1 MNLKSLGGLNVQQAS
16 LAWSATSKLHIRI
29 RQVNY
34 FLELI
39 AMKKALLIAYHFPP
53 LGGGGV
59 FRTLKFTKYLPEFG
73 YQPYVLTVK
82 NPMYREKDQ
91 TLVKEIPAEAQVH
104 RTFSFEHRIL
114 RVPRLLN
121 INLKWFYVPD
131 QNIGWLPSGVS
142 VGARLVKKENIDV
155 IFATSPIWTSLLI
168 GLLVKKKTKKPL
180 VVDFRDPWT
189 DNPFLNYPTKLH
201 QSLEGKLE
209 KTVLSQADY
218 ITVATD
224 LIKNGLI
231 RKYPFV
237 KSKIETI
244 TNGFDPDD
252 FKNLKIQRK
261 TGKFTITYVGS
272 IYGLLTA
279 KPFLIALK
287 ELVAE
292 KKGFKEKVEAVFVGN
307 CGKETSRLVREFGLE
322 ETVRFVGYVPHRKGL
337 EFMVNAQALLL
348 LITLEGVKGERILTG
363 KLFEYLASRK
373 PIIALVPENGL
384 AAKVIKSLNAGTV
397 VSPRDVQRVKKAIV
411 NYFDQWVDGK
421 LSEATD
427 VTSDITS
434 YSREV
439 LTGKLAQIFDT
450 LTNRA

>member
-1 MNLKSLGGLNVQQAS
+1 
-16 LAWSATSKLHIRI
+16 
-29 RQVNY
+29 
-34 FLELI
+34 
-39 AMKKALLIAYHFPP
+39 MKKALLIAYHFPP

-82 NPMYREKDQ
+82 NPMYREKDP
-91 TLVKEIPAEAQVH
+91 TLVKEIPAEAKIH

-121 INLKWFYVPD
+121 INLKWFYLPD
-131 QNIGWLPSGVS
+131 QNIGWLPF
-142 VGARLVKKENIDV
+142 GASAGAKLVKKENIDV

-189 DNPFLNYPTKLH
+189 DNPFINYPTKLH
-201 QSLEGKLE
+201 QRLERKME

-218 ITVATD
+218 VTVATD
-224 LIKNGLI
+224 LIKSNLI
-231 RKYPFV
+231 RKYPFIE
-237 KSKIETI
+237 SKIETI

-252 FKNLKIQRK
+252 FKNLKIGKK

-279 KPFLIALK
+279 KPFLTALK
-287 ELVAE
+287 ALVEE
-292 KKGFKEKVEAVFVGN
+292 KKGFKEKAEAVFVGN
-307 CGKETSRLVREFGLE
+307 CGKETSRLVRELGLDE
-322 ETVRFVGYVPHRKGL
+322 NVRFVGYVPHRKGL
-337 EFMVNAQALLL
+337 EFMVNSQALLL
-348 LITLEGVKGERILTG
+348 LITLEGSKGERILTG

-384 AAKVIKSLNAGTV
+384 AANVIKSLKAGTV
-397 VSPRDVQRVKKAIV
+397 VSPRDAQRVKTAIE
-411 NYFDQWVDGK
+411 NYFDQWVAGT
-421 LSEATD
+421 LSAATD
-427 VTSDITS
+427 DASDIRL
-434 YSREV
+434 YNRRF
-439 LTGKLAQIFDT
+439 LTGKLAHIFDR
-450 LTNRA
+450 LTQ

>member
-1 MNLKSLGGLNVQQAS
+1 
-16 LAWSATSKLHIRI
+16 
-29 RQVNY
+29 
-34 FLELI
+34 
-39 AMKKALLIAYHFPP
+39 MKKALLIAYHFPP

-82 NPMYREKDQ
+82 NPMYREKDP
-91 TLVKEIPAEAQVH
+91 TLVKEIPAEAKIH

-121 INLKWFYVPD
+121 INLKWFYLPD
-131 QNIGWLPSGVS
+131 QNIGWLPF
-142 VGARLVKKENIDV
+142 GASAGAKLVKKENIDV

-189 DNPFLNYPTKLH
+189 DNPFINYPTKLH
-201 QSLEGKLE
+201 QRLERKME

-218 ITVATD
+218 VTVATD
-224 LIKNGLI
+224 LIKSNLI
-231 RKYPFV
+231 RKYPFIE
-237 KSKIETI
+237 SKIETI

-252 FKNLKIQRK
+252 FKNLKIGKK

-279 KPFLIALK
+279 KPFLTALK
-287 ELVAE
+287 ALVEE
-292 KKGFKEKVEAVFVGN
+292 KKGFKEKAEAVFVGN
-307 CGKETSRLVREFGLE
+307 CGKETSRLVRELGLDE
-322 ETVRFVGYVPHRKGL
+322 NVRFVGYVPHRKGL
-337 EFMVNAQALLL
+337 EFMVNSQALLL
-348 LITLEGVKGERILTG
+348 LITLEGSKGERILTG

-384 AAKVIKSLNAGTV
+384 AANVIKSLKAGTV
-397 VSPRDVQRVKKAIV
+397 VSPRDAQRVKTAIE
-411 NYFDQWVDGK
+411 NYFDQGVAGT
-421 LSEATD
+421 LSAATD
-427 VTSDITS
+427 DASDIRL
-434 YSREV
+434 YNRRF
-439 LTGKLAQIFDT
+439 LTGKLAHIFDR
-450 LTNRA
+450 LTQ

>member
-1 MNLKSLGGLNVQQAS
+1 
-16 LAWSATSKLHIRI
+16 
-29 RQVNY
+29 
-34 FLELI
+34 
-39 AMKKALLIAYHFPP
+39 MKKALLIAYHFPP

-82 NPMYREKDQ
+82 KPMYREKDP
-91 TLVKEIPAEAQVH
+91 TLIKEIPPEAKIH

-121 INLKWFYVPD
+121 INLKWFYMPD
-131 QNIGWLPSGVS
+131 QNIGWLPLGVS
-142 VGARLVKKENIDV
+142 TGAKLVKKENIDV
-155 IFATSPIWTSLLI
+155 LYATSPIWTSLLI
-168 GLLVKKKTKKPL
+168 GMLVKKKTKKPL

-189 DNPFLNYPTKLH
+189 DNPFINYPTKLH
-201 QSLEGKLE
+201 QRLEGKME
-209 KTVLSQADY
+209 KTVLTQADY
-218 ITVATD
+218 ITVVTD
-224 LIKNGLI
+224 LIKNSLT
-231 RKYPFV
+231 RKYPFI

-252 FKNLKIQRK
+252 FKNLKIHKK

-279 KPFLIALK
+279 KPFLTALK
-287 ELVAE
+287 ELVEE
-292 KKGFKEKVEAVFVGN
+292 KKGFKERMEAVFVGN
-307 CGKETSRLVREFGLE
+307 CGKETPQLVRQLGLE
-322 ETVRFVGYVPHRKGL
+322 ENVRFVGYLPHRKSL
-337 EFMVNAQALLL
+337 EFMVNSQALLL
-348 LITLEGVKGERILTG
+348 LITIEGSKGERILTG

-397 VSPRDVQRVKKAIV
+397 VSPRDVQRVKKVIAS
-411 NYFDQWVDGK
+411 YFDQWIEGK

-427 VTSDITS
+427 VTSNITL
-434 YSREV
+434 YNRKV
-439 LTGKLAQIFDT
+439 LTGKLAQIFDK
-450 LTNRA
+450 LTQ